1 MKKSFT
7 LIVICICLV
16 IVGGWFW
23 YQGRSILNPAHQTP
37 ATPAPPHTDTPAEI
51 TVKQLACVANM
62 PLSQRI
68 GQKIMLAAYA
78 QSLTD
83 ETPILADASI
93 GGIIIMN
100 EIPVDQIT
108 AFRAAMPITPL
119 VAVDQ
124 EGGTVQR
131 YTTEGTLPGA
141 AEMAAN
147 GSTDAAYQQYL
158 ADNQYLKAIGITTNF
173 APVVDVISHQPIP
186 LPDRMYSSDPAV
198 VSQYASASSRAAQ
211 AAGITPVIKHFP
223 GLGSATG
230 NTDFTA
236 ATTDPLAT
244 LQTRDLIPYQK
255 LASLRPDIMVGNM
268 TVPDLTDGQPA
279 VWSKSAIDLL
289 RSLGYQDAV
298 VYTDSLTAN
307 AVPGTL
313 DEAALKTW
321 QAGTD
326 IALIVQDTSDTP
338 SLASYL
344 APITSRTANALQ
356 SGELDTDR
364 FNTSVLR
371 ILGRKQIDPCK
382 LNTTAP

>member
-7 LIVICICLV
+7 LIFICICLV
-16 IVGGWFW
+16 IAGGWFL
-23 YQGRSILNPAHQTP
+23 YQGRLLLHPVHQTP
-37 ATPAPPHTDTPAEI
+37 ATPVPPHTDTPAEI
-51 TVKQLACVANM
+51 TAKQLACVANM

-78 QSLTD
+78 QSLAD
-83 ETPILADASI
+83 ETPMLANASI

-100 EIPVDQIT
+100 EIPGDQIT
-108 AFRAAMPITPL
+108 AFRKVMQIAPL
-119 VAVDQ
+119 IAVDQ

-131 YTTEGTLPGA
+131 YTAEGTLPGA

-158 ADNQYLKAIGITTNF
+158 ADNQYLKTIGITTNF
-173 APVVDVISHQPIP
+173 APLVDVISRQPLP
-186 LPDRMYSSDPAV
+186 LPDRMYSSNPAV
-198 VSQYASASSRAAQ
+198 VSQYAVASSKAAQ

-255 LASLRPDIMVGNM
+255 LAPLHPDVMVGNM
-268 TVPDLTDGQPA
+268 IVPGLTDGQPA
-279 VWSKSAIDLL
+279 VWSKPAIDLL
-289 RSLGYQDAV
+289 RSLGYQNAV

-307 AVPGTL
+307 AIPGTL
-313 DEAALKTW
+313 DEAVLKTW

-326 IALIVQDTSDTP
+326 VALIVQDSSDT
-338 SLASYL
+338 SGLASYL
-344 APITSRTANALQ
+344 SMITTRITSALQ
-356 SGELDTDR
+356 SGELKSTDL
-364 FNTSVLR
+364 NASVLR
-371 ILGRKQIDPCK
+371 ILERKQIDPCK
-382 LNTTAP
+382 LNATAP